1 MENKNTTILLISNGN
16 GLNLLDTLKGLMV
29 SNTARPIIDK
39 LMIILREDDDVELFQ
54 ELDRLKHGLKE
65 VYDFKILK
73 PSAKNDFERL
83 DYALSLI
90 NTKYIFY
97 CSAGWGFIGKH
108 YIYRSIY
115 VLESQKDTIQ
125 VLLNN
130 TSEFTPNK
138 VMEERHQ
145 VGDMMYVSGIRTTKV
160 NYNNKEHLYN
170 GFNLTTGLFRTSDLK
185 AIGRFSRFSN
195 IYEVDTWYKKQNKI
209 ILTFT
214 EEYTKPI

>member
-97 CSAGWGFIGKH
+97 CSAGWGFTDKH

-115 VLESQKDTIQ
+115 VLESQKDTVQ

-138 VMEERHQ
+138 VMEESHQ

-170 GFNLTTGLFRTSDLK
+170 GFNFTTSLFRTSDLK
-185 AIGRFSRFSN
+185 SIGRFSRFSS
-195 IYEVDTWYKKQNKI
+195 IYEVDAWYRKQNKI